1 MDRHR
6 FWWSILARFLFLSS
20 GSISG
25 GSGCGLM
32 SVSVDKFDTDL
43 FGEGELNLLAGRF
56 SKSSNALGNSDGGVF
71 DGGNGDGALFD
82 EVFAANDGEVDG
94 FVDTGLDGAGV
105 FDFDGDVDGG
115 DNWHVVGGGLS
126 DLLAVVVSVSSV
138 SVSTISMV
146 SGLADGDHLDIGL
159 LLEGDLNGFGGGG
172 LGGLFVMVGADFL
185 GDDLNGDTADG
196 TGDGVG
202 EVNID
207 DDLDGKINI
216 LAGGGNGGG
225 ADLSD
230 FSHITDGTVVFGFLV
245 SVTTISGGM
254 MTVSGG
260 SMVTISGSSM
270 VGSSSMVTAIG
281 GGGVAGEG
289 QSEGEESEDCECL
302 HVCCSACR
310 V

>member
-115 DNWHVVGGGLS
+115 DNGHVVGGGLS
-126 DLLAVVVSVSSV
+126 NLLAVVVSVSSV
-138 SVSTISMV
+138 SVV

-172 LGGLFVMVGADFL
+172 LGGLFVVVGADFL
-185 GDDLNGDTADG
+185 GDDFNG
-196 TGDGVG
+196 
-202 EVNID
+202 
-207 DDLDGKINI
+207 
-216 LAGGGNGGG
+216 
-225 ADLSD
+225 
-230 FSHITDGTVVFGFLV
+230 
-245 SVTTISGGM
+245 
-254 MTVSGG
+254 
-260 SMVTISGSSM
+260 
-270 VGSSSMVTAIG
+270 
-281 GGGVAGEG
+281 
-289 QSEGEESEDCECL
+289 
-302 HVCCSACR
+302 
-310 V
+310 